1 VAAEVP
7 ASCAGLWARVA
18 LHPGFEIISVEID
31 GQPAAFFSG
40 GGGVAASGGR
50 GAPRQFL
57 DLGVGEN
64 SFVVDCA
71 YWEEQSPAPRRGGL
85 WGKGSRA
92 PAEPAVVR
100 DQYLLVVQRGERP
113 PSPAGGQRGGRPVGS
128 PLEKS
133 LLRQLADEVGMTSL
147 TSPEKAR
154 GLHGQAR
161 GVPAAELEVISER
174 LRFAHEGGR
183 GDASHPLLT
192 PEHSP
197 APAAAPAAAAA
208 GGSHRGSPAASESL
222 SASKER
228 MKALRL
234 KLQGELADWK
244 AAETQRIDG
253 AFARL
258 AQVEARVQEQ
268 GASSDTA
275 VDALKVDF
283 EGRMRALEGRFEQ
296 QQEQREDLEGRL
308 DKVRVDLGADL
319 EEAMGRVRE
328 LVQEEKAA
336 FQDHNREVEA
346 RIVEQLC
353 GVQALME
360 SSLGEQRSAIDLAE
374 TLRGELDG
382 LAASVMVRMDAYEDL
397 AGTVESKASEL
408 QARMGGVEGWQR
420 SVDEQGGTAAAP
432 DLVALERALH
442 VEKKERLAEDH
453 VLVEALNDLT
463 ESLEVGLGMGVA

>member
-1 VAAEVP
+1 
-7 ASCAGLWARVA
+7 
-18 LHPGFEIISVEID
+18 
-31 GQPAAFFSG
+31 
-40 GGGVAASGGR
+40 
-50 GAPRQFL
+50 
-57 DLGVGEN
+57 
-64 SFVVDCA
+64 
-71 YWEEQSPAPRRGGL
+71 
-85 WGKGSRA
+85 
-92 PAEPAVVR
+92 
-100 DQYLLVVQRGERP
+100 
-113 PSPAGGQRGGRPVGS
+113 
-128 PLEKS
+128 
-133 LLRQLADEVGMTSL
+133 M
-147 TSPEKAR
+147 
-154 GLHGQAR
+154 
-161 GVPAAELEVISER
+161 
-174 LRFAHEGGR
+174 
-183 GDASHPLLT
+183 
-192 PEHSP
+192 
-197 APAAAPAAAAA
+197 
-208 GGSHRGSPAASESL
+208 
-222 SASKER
+222 R

-283 EGRMRALEGRFEQ
+283 EGRMRALE
-296 QQEQREDLEGRL
+296 
-308 DKVRVDLGADL
+308 VRVDLGADL

-397 AGTVESKASEL
+397 AGTLESKASEL
-408 QARMGGVEGWQR
+408 QARMGGVEGW
-420 SVDEQGGTAAAP
+420 
-432 DLVALERALH
+432 
-442 VEKKERLAEDH
+442 
-453 VLVEALNDLT
+453 
-463 ESLEVGLGMGVA
+463 

>member
-1 VAAEVP
+1 
-7 ASCAGLWARVA
+7 
-18 LHPGFEIISVEID
+18 
-31 GQPAAFFSG
+31 
-40 GGGVAASGGR
+40 
-50 GAPRQFL
+50 
-57 DLGVGEN
+57 
-64 SFVVDCA
+64 
-71 YWEEQSPAPRRGGL
+71 
-85 WGKGSRA
+85 
-92 PAEPAVVR
+92 
-100 DQYLLVVQRGERP
+100 
-113 PSPAGGQRGGRPVGS
+113 
-128 PLEKS
+128 
-133 LLRQLADEVGMTSL
+133 M
-147 TSPEKAR
+147 
-154 GLHGQAR
+154 
-161 GVPAAELEVISER
+161 
-174 LRFAHEGGR
+174 
-183 GDASHPLLT
+183 
-192 PEHSP
+192 
-197 APAAAPAAAAA
+197 
-208 GGSHRGSPAASESL
+208 
-222 SASKER
+222 R

-296 QQEQREDLEGRL
+296 QQEEREGRL

-408 QARMGGVEGWQR
+408 QARMGGVE
-420 SVDEQGGTAAAP
+420 
-432 DLVALERALH
+432 
-442 VEKKERLAEDH
+442 
-453 VLVEALNDLT
+453 
-463 ESLEVGLGMGVA
+463 

>member
-1 VAAEVP
+1 M
-7 ASCAGLWARVA
+7 
-18 LHPGFEIISVEID
+18 
-31 GQPAAFFSG
+31 
-40 GGGVAASGGR
+40 
-50 GAPRQFL
+50 
-57 DLGVGEN
+57 
-64 SFVVDCA
+64 
-71 YWEEQSPAPRRGGL
+71 
-85 WGKGSRA
+85 
-92 PAEPAVVR
+92 
-100 DQYLLVVQRGERP
+100 
-113 PSPAGGQRGGRPVGS
+113 GS

-161 GVPAAELEVISER
+161 GAPAAELEVISER